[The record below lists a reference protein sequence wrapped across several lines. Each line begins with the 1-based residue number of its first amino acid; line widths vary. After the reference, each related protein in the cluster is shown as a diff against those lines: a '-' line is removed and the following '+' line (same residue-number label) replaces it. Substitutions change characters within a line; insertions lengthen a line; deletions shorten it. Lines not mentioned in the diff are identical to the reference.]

1 MIEKRGWFLVVAIFA
16 AELIGCGGSTVASS
30 PNSVPPAGPAANPAN
45 APESSASS
53 VAKTPSNEGGDIL
66 SVLSV
71 EHQVDVAT
79 ERDGVVVSVAKD
91 EGAIVKAGDILGQL
105 DDRSLQMELIKA
117 RDDLHV
123 SENNEKYKEAE
134 VKAKDAAYR
143 RQQQLRELGLSSQAD
158 LEAAEFE
165 AKGAE
170 YDMQGYQALVESG
183 QAEIHRIELQ
193 IDQTRIRAPFSGAV
207 VRRYIREGEALGKGD
222 KCFRVS
228 QLSPLQVQFQ
238 IPESS
243 GQRPRQGASLS
254 ISLIGDANRELAAR
268 IVKISPT
275 IDPASDSYDVV
286 AQLTGS
292 KVADLRPGMAVRVN
306 WPGSGNRSA
315 KP

>member
-1 MIEKRGWFLVVAIFA
+1 MTNRKHALLFFA
-16 AELIGCGGSTVASS
+16 ATAAMAVSGCGNSTVASS
-30 PNSVPPAGPAANPAN
+30 PNSATSATPNPVATTTPASPAKAAAND
-45 APESSASS
+45 SA
-53 VAKTPSNEGGDIL
+53 DIL

-79 ERDGVVVSVAKD
+79 QRDGIVVSIIKD
-91 EGAIVKAGDILGQL
+91 EGATVAAGDILGQL
-105 DDRSLQMELIKA
+105 DDRTLQMEMIKA

-123 SENNEKYKEAE
+123 EENNVKFKEAE
-134 VKAKDAAYR
+134 LKAKDAAFR
-143 RQQQLRELGLSSQAD
+143 RQQQLREFGLSSEAD

-170 YDMQGYQALVESG
+170 YDLHGYEALVESG
-183 QAEIHRIELQ
+183 QAQIHQIEIQ

-207 VRRYIREGEALGKGD
+207 VRRYIREGEAIAKND

-243 GQRPRQGASLS
+243 GRRPQRGASVELWPV
-254 ISLIGDANRELAAR
+254 GDANRPLTAR

-275 IDPASDSYDVV
+275 VDPASDSYDVV
-286 AQLTGS
+286 AQLIGPRLS
-292 KVADLRPGMAVRVN
+292 DLRPGMAVRVS
-306 WPGSGNRSA
+306 WPGPNNGA
-315 KP
+315 PTKP